1 MPAMIRVWSAAAGV
15 LAWLNGGASLLL
27 AAFAMGVVGPDI
39 APPDDLPLFLLC
51 FLIGLLAAVPA
62 WLLLGA
68 ACAADGGQRHA
79 LARVF
84 ALVGLCGLLLALLA
98 FALGCGWA
106 VLAAHADVVP
116 GTLSAWR

>member
-1 MPAMIRVWSAAAGV
+1 MAAMIRVWSAAAGV

-27 AAFAMGVVGPDI
+27 AAFALGVVGPDI

-51 FLIGLLAAVPA
+51 FLVGLLAAVPA

-68 ACAADGGQRHA
+68 ACAADGAQRQA
-79 LARVF
+79 SARVF

-106 VLAAHADVVP
+106 VLAAQVDVVP